1 MILMWGQHD
10 WNRVV
15 MLIVVQAFTLHGRTG
30 PNLDLTA
37 TIETEDLQNPWA
49 NPTLNYT
56 QDEL

>member
-1 MILMWGQHD
+1 
-10 WNRVV
+10 

-37 TIETEDLQNPWA
+37 TIETEDLHNPWA
-49 NPTLNYT
+49 NPMLNYT